1 MIISLTIILLCQL
14 LGEVVARGFGWP
26 VPGPVL
32 GMLFLL
38 AFLMLRDRIRTRV
51 PEFGRA
57 LDSTG
62 KGLLAH
68 LSLLFIP
75 ASVGVVQRLDV
86 LAEYGVGL
94 IVALAMVTAVALDA
108 GSPSSEP
115 NPFRPR
121 LGEDG
126 RVPVARVVDIKI
138 ARGGMTY
145 HERPVFS

>member
-14 LGEVVARGFGWP
+14 LGEVIARGFGWP

-94 IVALAMVTAVALDA
+94 IVALVVSTFVTLVVTVVTFVVVSRLSGSTMEATDDA
-108 GSPSSEP
+108 
-115 NPFRPR
+115 RA
-121 LGEDG
+121 G
-126 RVPVARVVDIKI
+126 RKP
-138 ARGGMTY
+138 
-145 HERPVFS
+145 

>member
-1 MIISLTIILLCQL
+1 MIASLTVILLCQL
-14 LGEVVARGFGWP
+14 LGEVVARGLGWP
-26 VPGPVL
+26 LPGPVL

-38 AFLMLRDRIRTRV
+38 VVLILRDGVRIKI

-86 LAEYGVGL
+86 VAEYGVSLG
-94 IVALAMVTAVALDA
+94 IALVVSTFVTLVVTVVTFVVVSRLS
-108 GSPSSEP
+108 GSSMEAKE
-115 NPFRPR
+115 
-121 LGEDG
+121 GERRD
-126 RVPVARVVDIKI
+126 
-138 ARGGMTY
+138 
-145 HERPVFS
+145 

>member
-1 MIISLTIILLCQL
+1 MIVSLTLILLCQL
-14 LGEVVARGFGWP
+14 LGEVIVRGFGWP

-32 GMLFLL
+32 GMLILL
-38 AFLMLRDRIRTRV
+38 VVLSLRDRIRKAV

-86 LAEYGVGL
+86 LAAHGVGL
-94 IVALAMVTAVALDA
+94 VVALVVSTFITLVVTVVTFVVVSRLSGASMEAADEARA
-108 GSPSSEP
+108 GEKP
-115 NPFRPR
+115 
-121 LGEDG
+121 
-126 RVPVARVVDIKI
+126 
-138 ARGGMTY
+138 
-145 HERPVFS
+145 

>member
-1 MIISLTIILLCQL
+1 MITSLTVILLCQL
-14 LGEVVARGFGWP
+14 LGEVVARGFGWA

-38 AFLMLRDRIRTRV
+38 AFLVLRDRIRSRV

-57 LDSTG
+57 LDATG

-86 LAEYGVGL
+86 LAEYGIGL
-94 IVALAMVTAVALDA
+94 VVALVVSTFVTLVVTVATFVVASRLSGSTMEAMDDA
-108 GSPSSEP
+108 
-115 NPFRPR
+115 RA
-121 LGEDG
+121 GEK
-126 RVPVARVVDIKI
+126 P
-138 ARGGMTY
+138 
-145 HERPVFS
+145 

>member
-14 LGEVVARGFGWP
+14 LGEVIVRWFGWL

-38 AFLMLRDRIRTRV
+38 VFLSLRDRIKKRV

-57 LDSTG
+57 LDATG

-75 ASVGVVQRLDV
+75 ASVGVIQRLDV

-94 IVALAMVTAVALDA
+94 VVALVVSTFITLVVTVVTFVVVSRLSGSSMEATDDA
-108 GSPSSEP
+108 GA
-115 NPFRPR
+115 
-121 LGEDG
+121 GE
-126 RVPVARVVDIKI
+126 R
-138 ARGGMTY
+138 
-145 HERPVFS
+145 S

>member
-1 MIISLTIILLCQL
+1 MIVSLTLILFCQL

-26 VPGPVL
+26 LPGPVL

-38 AFLMLRDRIRTRV
+38 VALILRDRIRAKV

-75 ASVGVVQRLDV
+75 ASVGVIQRLDI
-86 LAEYGVGL
+86 LAEHGVGL
-94 IVALAMVTAVALDA
+94 GIALVASTFVTLVVTVVTFVVV
-108 GSPSSEP
+108 S
-115 NPFRPR
+115 R
-121 LGEDG
+121 LSG
-126 RVPVARVVDIKI
+126 
-138 ARGGMTY
+138 
-145 HERPVFS
+145 FSMEAEEGKRRD

>member
-1 MIISLTIILLCQL
+1 MIVSLTIILLCQL
-14 LGEVVARGFGWP
+14 IGEVIARGFGWL

-32 GMLFLL
+32 GMLLL
-38 AFLMLRDRIRTRV
+38 LGLLSLRERIKIWV

-94 IVALAMVTAVALDA
+94 AVAVIASTFITLVVTVVTFVFVSRLSGSSMDMA
-108 GSPSSEP
+108 GE
-115 NPFRPR
+115 
-121 LGEDG
+121 GEG
-126 RVPVARVVDIKI
+126 RD
-138 ARGGMTY
+138 
-145 HERPVFS
+145 